1 VLEPANSKKD
11 FKCDACGADVTY
23 SAEYQSL
30 KCEFCGKITQ
40 LIQDN
45 QVVPTSCDF
54 VIPLQLS
61 DKTIDVCAYE
71 YMSSGAYTPD
81 DIIENSRILKVEKI
95 YAPFFRFQGQYTGT
109 WTASFG
115 YDRQV
120 SYTDWERDANGGS
133 RPVTKT
139 RTETDWSPVSGML
152 QGTFDLVGYA
162 GSSLSNGVASFL
174 EAEMSLENSTSE
186 PVNYVAGLEVENI
199 SQPERHVFA
208 ERVDSR
214 YEHIVRED
222 ALSNAQGDN
231 QRDWNWK
238 ANCTYET
245 SSLLA
250 PVCHVV
256 FEYEQTQYNVW
267 IDGANAS
274 RSMGDTLPTDLSRET
289 SVNLSFIPL
298 IIAVIGT
305 VLFFWLYGSGLA
317 DQIFWSFVVIGFA
330 GLYGYVRRSS
340 LLGHSE
346 KARGAILAFQK
357 ASLSNNSD
365 KSAEEQHQI
374 AESFQKPAR
383 NLFSS
388 QSNALTGAAS
398 ASVIIALVGLFLS
411 ANAELKSSKNLAL
424 QTRVVSSPSLPS
436 PSIEPRQQL
445 APSIPTQSS
454 ASQTK
459 PIVDLCKDAL
469 NSNQSNWDSDQ
480 NYRDAVLEAQRRG
493 LTVRSCQEAV
503 NPATRNLPAPST
515 SNQNAAGV
523 HQTKP
528 IVDLC
533 KDALNSNQ
541 SNWDSDQNYRDAVLE
556 AQRRGLTVRSCQ
568 EAVNP
573 ATRNPNSGN
582 ASGNNVSRTILDGN
596 TDCTRADDGRP
607 VCRDAASGRL
617 RFVTPD
623 VLSRYQEAKR
633 LADGDVGRQ
642 SQQSLGGSMYT
653 VFPNSDLPGNDIYAR
668 PSFVSSFEE
677 CADQCLRNTEC
688 RAFTF
693 NGRVNA
699 CFLKH
704 TKGPRSPFLRAE
716 SGFVDRR

>member
-503 NPATRNLPAPST
+503 NPATRN
-515 SNQNAAGV
+515 
-523 HQTKP
+523 
-528 IVDLC
+528 
-533 KDALNSNQ
+533 
-541 SNWDSDQNYRDAVLE
+541 
-556 AQRRGLTVRSCQ
+556 
-568 EAVNP
+568 
-573 ATRNPNSGN
+573 PNSGN